1 MRIIVGI
8 SGASG
13 VLLGYRLLQ
22 ALKNN
27 PAVETHLVVS
37 EGAVR
42 NFALETSLLMSE
54 VEDMANIVYS
64 NADLAADIASGS
76 FVTDGMVTV
85 PCSMKTVAGI
95 ASGYAENLLQR
106 AADVCMKEN
115 RKLVIVPREM
125 PFSQIH
131 LRNLTALAAANCCI
145 IPPMLT
151 FYNNSLTLDEQMDH
165 IIGKIFMQF
174 GMEYTNFKKWK
185 GR

>member
-42 NFALETSLLMSE
+42 NVALETSLLMSE

-64 NADLAADIASGS
+64 NANLAADIASGS
-76 FVTDGMVTV
+76 FVTDGMVIV

-106 AADVCMKEN
+106 AADV
-115 RKLVIVPREM
+115 
-125 PFSQIH
+125 
-131 LRNLTALAAANCCI
+131 
-145 IPPMLT
+145 
-151 FYNNSLTLDEQMDH
+151 
-165 IIGKIFMQF
+165 
-174 GMEYTNFKKWK
+174 
-185 GR
+185 

>member
-76 FVTDGMVTV
+76 FVTDGMVIV

-106 AADVCMKEN
+106 AA
-115 RKLVIVPREM
+115 
-125 PFSQIH
+125 QIH